1 MEDHVGAKEP
11 KVAWLPLLL
20 GGGPGRMRQPGHKEG
35 VERSDRD
42 GGVGWWGRTCGRI
55 LLSP

>member
-1 MEDHVGAKEP
+1 M
-11 KVAWLPLLL
+11 AWLPLLL